1 MRYLPVPQVVSE
13 SKDAQE
19 AIRVWA
25 LEGKQIVSI
34 DTALWSDPA
43 AWGLM
48 LMDLARH
55 ISNSCA
61 SGDERT
67 YENALRR
74 VLEGFDAERRNPT
87 DVATPITEN

>member
-1 MRYLPVPQVVSE
+1 VVSE

-19 AIRVWA
+19 AMRVWV

-43 AWGLM
+43 AWGIM

-55 ISNSCA
+55 ISNSYA
-61 SGDERT
+61 FGGERT
-67 YENALRR
+67 YENALCR
-74 VLEGFDAERRNPT
+74 VLEGLDAERRSPT
-87 DVATPITEN
+87 DAATPVTKS